1 MNDQIKEPIEDE
13 ISGEAQGEGTV
24 LAGFGP
30 YMLGVYVVHVLFVDL
45 FGRFIVHHVLWEAG
59 RPVVVFVASL
69 LFTILLAQSKTLRR
83 VVV

>member
-1 MNDQIKEPIEDE
+1 M
-13 ISGEAQGEGTV
+13 
-24 LAGFGP
+24 LARFGP

-45 FGRFIVHHVLWEAG
+45 FGRLNVHHVLGETE

-69 LFTILLAQSKTLRR
+69 LFTIRIAQSENLRC